1 MLRMDDLYA
10 GANGIKLD
18 LADVDHRVG
27 PAP

>member
-1 MLRMDDLYA
+1 MDDLYA